1 MAGAAQSTAADGM
14 PWPKCKTD
22 MDWDKKPLGRGYF
35 GEVWRCTRPGK
46 AHSPLIWAVKKIPK
60 SLVQQHSLTEQMQR
74 EITIMRSLRHQNI
87 VELHFSF
94 EDDSHI
100 FLGMEFAE
108 GGGMFDLLSKVGKFT
123 LDLAAQHFYEV
134 CDALHY
140 LHNRDPKIIHRDIKP
155 ENILL
160 DKGMHAKLADFGW
173 SNVMENVSYRQNWW
187 VIDIRLDKDESEGE
201 KRLMTLVLM
210 ISRVDDDCVSDRD
223 DDGCDAAGSI
233 KLQFPSDIDH
243 TAEELRFG
251 ISDWSLQ
258 GWSVSFITS
267 VAIHRFFKPAASAA
281 SGKKELQEDAGRPSV
296 EARHLARENEI
307 LENEKMELVVAKARL
322 ETDLFNLTVEL
333 EDRVAELHKEQSSL
347 RKVQEELRELQEM
360 EEKQKEELGDAEPPV
375 RPL

>member
-1 MAGAAQSTAADGM
+1 M

-46 AHSPLIWAVKKIPK
+46 APSPLIWAVKKIPK

-173 SNVMENVSYRQNWW
+173 SNVMENVSYRATFCGTPDYLAPEMILGEGHNESLDMWEMGVLLYEMVVGRSPFGGTSQNDTCKN
-187 VIDIRLDKDESEGE
+187 IL
-201 KRLMTLVLM
+201 
-210 ISRVDDDCVSDRD
+210 
-223 DDGCDAAGSI
+223 SI
-233 KLQFPSDIDH
+233 KLQFPPDIDH
-243 TAEELRFG
+243 TVEDC
-251 ISDWSLQ
+251 IKSLCKKAPEKRLTAAQ
-258 GWSVSFITS
+258 AMQHAFV
-267 VAIHRFFKPAASAA
+267 RQFFQPAASAA

-347 RKVQEELRELQEM
+347 RKVQEELRELQET
-360 EEKQKEELGDAEPPV
+360 EEKQKEELGETEPPI

>member
-46 AHSPLIWAVKKIPK
+46 APSPLIWAVKKIPK

-173 SNVMENVSYRQNWW
+173 SNVMENVSYRATFCGTPDYLAPEMILGEGHNESLDMWEMGVLLYEMVVGRSPFGGTSQN
-187 VIDIRLDKDESEGE
+187 DTCK
-201 KRLMTLVLM
+201 
-210 ISRVDDDCVSDRD
+210 
-223 DDGCDAAGSI
+223 
-233 KLQFPSDIDH
+233 
-243 TAEELRFG
+243 
-251 ISDWSLQ
+251 
-258 GWSVSFITS
+258 
-267 VAIHRFFKPAASAA
+267 
-281 SGKKELQEDAGRPSV
+281 
-296 EARHLARENEI
+296 NI
-307 LENEKMELVVAKARL
+307 L
-322 ETDLFNLTVEL
+322 
-333 EDRVAELHKEQSSL
+333 
-347 RKVQEELRELQEM
+347 
-360 EEKQKEELGDAEPPV
+360 
-375 RPL
+375 